1 MFRHT
6 ALRAGLMFAAV
17 AFSVTGAAGIA
28 HAMPASSGAA
38 DVAAVS
44 QSDRDARDRDRRD
57 RFDDDEQAMLCEG
70 QAIVDRPSCSSLP
83 Y

>member
-6 ALRAGLMFAAV
+6 AIRAGLMFVAV

-28 HAMPASSGAA
+28 SAMPASSGS
-38 DVAAVS
+38 DVGISAS
-44 QSDRDARDRDRRD
+44 SDRDARDRDRRD

>member
-6 ALRAGLMFAAV
+6 AIRAGLMFAAV

-28 HAMPASSGAA
+28 HAMPASTSDG
-38 DVAAVS
+38 DVAVTS
-44 QSDRDARDRDRRD
+44 QSDRDNRDRDRRD
-57 RFDDDEQAMLCEG
+57 RFDDDAQGAMCQG
-70 QAIVDRPSCSSLP
+70 QAVVDHPSCSSLP

>member
-6 ALRAGLMFAAV
+6 ALRAGLMFVAV

-28 HAMPASSGAA
+28 SAMPASSGS
-38 DVAAVS
+38 DVAVTS

-57 RFDDDEQAMLCEG
+57 RFDDNEKAMFCEG

>member
-6 ALRAGLMFAAV
+6 AIRAGLMFAAV

-28 HAMPASSGAA
+28 HAMPTSTGG
-38 DVAAVS
+38 DVAVTS
-44 QSDRDARDRDRRD
+44 QSDRDNRDRDRRD
-57 RFDDDEQAMLCEG
+57 RFDDDAQGAICEG
-70 QAIVDRPSCSSLP
+70 QAVVARPSCSSLP